1 MHNNKAV
8 NIFTVL
14 NVFLAFSLFKL
25 INTHLNLF
33 CSLES
38 LLDVFKL
45 ILIVFSSFSTQVV
58 VFIN

>member
-1 MHNNKAV
+1 MHNKKAI

-14 NVFLAFSLFKL
+14 NVFLAFSLFTL
-25 INTHLNLF
+25 TNTHLNLF

-45 ILIVFSSFSTQVV
+45 ILRSFSSFSA
-58 VFIN
+58 